1 MKFAYWGLTAL
12 LALPAGIAVAQSQQ
26 DQAPAQQSQQAQQAQ
41 PPQQKPDALAEA
53 ARHARDQK
61 KDQAKAAKVWDNDT
75 ISSASGT
82 VNVVGQAAA
91 PADNTA
97 APATADQGA
106 AAPAGQ
112 ANAAGAPAKPQ
123 DNAAINADLTAAKE
137 KLQSVQ
143 KDLDL
148 LQRKFTLDQQTF
160 LSNPNHDSDPEG
172 VASLKNQQGQIS
184 SKQQEVADAQKAVDD
199 LQAKLNA
206 AGGSSGTQPQ

>member
-1 MKFAYWGLTAL
+1 MRIIHWGLIAL
-12 LALPAGIAVAQSQQ
+12 LALPAGFAAARPLQT
-26 DQAPAQQSQQAQQAQ
+26 QAPAPQSQQAQQTQ
-41 PPQQKPDALAEA
+41 QPQQKPDTLAEA

-82 VNVVGQAAA
+82 INVVGQAAA
-91 PADNTA
+91 PTDNTA

-112 ANAAGAPAKPQ
+112 ANAGGAPAKPQ
-123 DNAAINADLTAAKE
+123 DNAAISADLNAAKE
-137 KLQSVQ
+137 KLQSLQ
-143 KDLDL
+143 KDLDMM
-148 LQRKFTLDQQTF
+148 QRKFALDQQTF
-160 LSNPNHDSDPEG
+160 LSNPNHDSDAEG
-172 VASLKNQQGQIS
+172 AASLKNQQDQIS